1 MLISGTERKNIKP
14 GVRVNIIQKP
24 HQRTGQLTEGIVKD
38 ILTKSPVHHRGIK
51 VRLENGIIGRVQ
63 EVLE

>member
-1 MLISGTERKNIKP
+1 MSGTERKNIKP